1 MEASMASPQESNP
14 ILIKRYGRSRLYDA
28 IQSRYVTIEELRQ
41 WVPERKSFVVVDYE
55 TGADVTRV
63 LLA

>member
-1 MEASMASPQESNP
+1 MEASMASPQESNT

-28 IQSRYVTIEELRQ
+28 IQSRYVTIEELRR
-41 WVPERKSFVVVDYE
+41 WVTERKSFVVVDCE
-55 TGADVTRV
+55 TGEDVTRV

>member
-1 MEASMASPQESNP
+1 MEANMTSPRESNP
-14 ILIKRYGRSRLYDA
+14 TLIKRYGRSRLYDA
-28 IQSRYVTIEELRQ
+28 NQSRYVTIEELRQ
-41 WVPERKSFVVVDYE
+41 WVTERKTFVVVDYE